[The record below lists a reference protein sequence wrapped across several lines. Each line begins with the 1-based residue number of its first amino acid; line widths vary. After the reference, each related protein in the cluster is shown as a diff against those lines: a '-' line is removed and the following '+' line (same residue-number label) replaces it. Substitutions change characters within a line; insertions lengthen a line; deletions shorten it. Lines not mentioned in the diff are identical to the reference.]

1 MNGVSPVF
9 DFNAI
14 CYKGSRQGEAA
25 KAAADEGDARTLIG
39 RIQLAIKGP
48 NDLSVVISAFRRL
61 RLSY

>member
-25 KAAADEGDARTLIG
+25 KAAADGGDARTLPITYIRFG
-39 RIQLAIKGP
+39 M
-48 NDLSVVISAFRRL
+48 IS
-61 RLSY
+61 

>member
-25 KAAADEGDARTLIG
+25 KAAADSGKVTTYPFTYMRLEM
-39 RIQLAIKGP
+39 
-48 NDLSVVISAFRRL
+48 ISYTSAL
-61 RLSY
+61 PTSSI